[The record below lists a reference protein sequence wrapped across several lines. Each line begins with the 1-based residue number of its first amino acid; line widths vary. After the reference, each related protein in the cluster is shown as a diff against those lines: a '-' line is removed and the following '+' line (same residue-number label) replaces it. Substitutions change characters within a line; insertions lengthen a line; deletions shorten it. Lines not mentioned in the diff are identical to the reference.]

1 MEMTIAR
8 ERQGDWTVL
17 VVHGELDLYSQPLLR
32 EEVHGV
38 DDGAAPKVAIDLSD
52 VGFVDSSGL
61 GAIVGSLQH
70 VRARGGDLT
79 LIAPAGA
86 PLARMLALTGLD
98 ELLRP
103 LPDRAALGAA

>member
-1 MEMTIAR
+1 MELTIAQ

-32 EEVHGV
+32 EQVHGI
-38 DDGAAPKVAIDLSD
+38 DGDAPKVALDLSG

-61 GAIVGSLQH
+61 GAIVGSLQD
-70 VRARGGDLT
+70 VRARGGELT
-79 LIAPAGA
+79 LIAPDGA

-98 ELLRP
+98 GMLRP
-103 LPDRAALGAA
+103 LPDRTALGAS